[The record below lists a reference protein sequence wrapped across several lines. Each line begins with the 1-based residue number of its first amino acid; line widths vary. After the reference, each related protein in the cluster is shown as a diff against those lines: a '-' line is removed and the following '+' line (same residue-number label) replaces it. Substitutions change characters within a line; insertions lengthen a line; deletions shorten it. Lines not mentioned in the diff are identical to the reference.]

1 MREFAVEVKV
11 QVSIA
16 QGLPLTENVLSV
28 GHTSCYFVELTTLL
42 GRHYYY
48 SFFMEVKQVK

>member
-1 MREFAVEVKV
+1 MEVEV
-11 QVSIA
+11 QVGIA

-28 GHTSCYFVELTTLL
+28 GHPSCYFVELTTLL

-48 SFFMEVKQVK
+48 SFFTEVKQVK